1 MKIFYNDLRSG
12 YEEVSS
18 YGPSYWLEYKEMDAV
33 YRLAG
38 WTLDL
43 MAHFLER
50 MIGNQ
55 FVQYA
60 DEKTLSMFEQ
70 VLGLQ
75 ADNLTVEERRRAIA
89 AALLGYGKLSAED
102 IIAIVRAYT
111 GADCSISWN
120 GTELKLQVQNSEEG
134 ISYPALIGILS
145 NRLPAHIYYSLNI
158 PYESKIDEYVGMAHN
173 MTSHLIIQSEKLNYV
188 YLKEYVGI
196 GHVMRPNI
204 IVA

>member
-60 DEKTLSMFEQ
+60 DEKTLSMFDQ

-111 GADCSISWN
+111 GSDCTLNWD
-120 GTELKLQVQNSEEG
+120 GTELKLIIDNTEVG
-134 ISYPALIGILS
+134 ISYPGLIEILS
-145 NRLPAHIYYSLNI
+145 NRLPAHIYYSLRI
-158 PYESKIDEYVGMAHN
+158 PYETQMSEYVGMAHN
-173 MTSHLIIQSEKLNYV
+173 MTTHMVIYSETLNYM
-188 YLKEYVGI
+188 YLREYVGI